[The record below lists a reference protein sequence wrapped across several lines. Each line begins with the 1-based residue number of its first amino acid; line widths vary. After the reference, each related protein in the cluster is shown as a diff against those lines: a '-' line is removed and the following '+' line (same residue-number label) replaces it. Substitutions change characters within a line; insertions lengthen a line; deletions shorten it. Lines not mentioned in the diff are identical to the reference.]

1 MTSSVTQERTVQIR
15 NKFGLHARPAAEFVK
30 LANQFQAEITV
41 RKFELEVN
49 GKSIMGMMMLAAE
62 CGVEITIRAAGEDAD
77 KAVTDLTTLV
87 EQGFGED

>member
-1 MTSSVTQERTVQIR
+1 MTSSVTHERVVQIR

-30 LANQFQAEITV
+30 LANQYQAEITV
-41 RKFELEVN
+41 RKLELEVN

-62 CGVEITIRAAGEDAD
+62 CGVEITIRAAGEDAEQ
-77 KAVTDLTTLV
+77 AVADLVRLV

>member
-1 MTSSVTQERTVQIR
+1 MTSSVTQERNVQIR

-30 LANQFQAEITV
+30 LANQYKSDITV

-62 CGVEITIRAAGEDAD
+62 CGVEISIRAAGEDAEQ
-77 KAVTDLTTLV
+77 AVTDLVRLV